1 MSENTSNKNDEK
13 INSLNEK
20 EPKTTNQKKEIID
33 NTSENLLSQDLLRQI
48 NLNPEDENQNI
59 NFNINPF
66 NNNEDD
72 LVDNNSNDS
81 DDEDLMFVEN
91 DIQNNFNPEN
101 IDLKEYL
108 KQQSEQ
114 EQFDNNINNN
124 LQNEN
129 INNFYSNLFEE
140 NKEKG
145 KKNVYS
151 QMQNMININNN
162 NNINKPIP
170 RVPSNPIPV
179 SYSGNFELKNSIE
192 NSYNS
197 FNFYQNQYSHSN
209 GNLNLGNIMF
219 PNNSFSMNG
228 KSGWICSNC
237 ENFNYESKIIFFN
250 FNFFI
255 VRVQCNRCGKYH
267 NQMMFNPHNGSTHSL
282 NENNFMR
289 DRLSNI
295 QYNQNNINKNNM
307 YRDLLDKMS
316 SMKYSHS
323 YSPKNKKNE
332 EKKKK
337 KPFVER
343 EGDWICFNCDNLNFA
358 FRTQC
363 NRCHLAKSENP
374 KMIQKYMNNCNNNN
388 NNNFSKEFS
397 SK

>member
-20 EPKTTNQKKEIID
+20 EPKTTKQKKEIID

-237 ENFNYESKIIFFN
+237 ENFNYESKNIFFLN
-250 FNFFI
+250 LFF
-255 VRVQCNRCGKYH
+255 Y
-267 NQMMFNPHNGSTHSL
+267 S
-282 NENNFMR
+282 E
-289 DRLSNI
+289 
-295 QYNQNNINKNNM
+295 
-307 YRDLLDKMS
+307 S
-316 SMKYSHS
+316 SM
-323 YSPKNKKNE
+323 
-332 EKKKK
+332 
-337 KPFVER
+337 
-343 EGDWICFNCDNLNFA
+343 
-358 FRTQC
+358 
-363 NRCHLAKSENP
+363 
-374 KMIQKYMNNCNNNN
+374 
-388 NNNFSKEFS
+388 
-397 SK
+397 